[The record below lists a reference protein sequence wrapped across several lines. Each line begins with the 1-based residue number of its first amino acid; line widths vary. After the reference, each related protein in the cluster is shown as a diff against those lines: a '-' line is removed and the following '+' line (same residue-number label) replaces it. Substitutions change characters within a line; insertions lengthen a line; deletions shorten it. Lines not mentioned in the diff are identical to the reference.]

1 MAHPPYPPPPPIQP
15 PKKGMSTGAKI
26 GLFGCGGCLGVSL
39 LGLVFLLVIGAVA
52 STPDGGDTTVA
63 TSPEEADAAADTGGD
78 DTGKE
83 GHPGLGEVVEHGAW
97 EITVHSVTDG
107 VATSDLGMF
116 AEPPSGRWVVVEI
129 EATNTSSGP
138 EYFEASD
145 QVLMDADGSM
155 YERDISA
162 SEGISSLDKVNP
174 GGTVSGTLAF
184 DMPEGVEVDHMLVN
198 GEGMFAEGTRVDLD

>member
-39 LGLVFLLVIGAVA
+39 LGLMFLLFVGALA
-52 STPDGGDTTVA
+52 STPEGEESTVA
-63 TSPEEADAAADTGGD
+63 ASPKEADAAADTTQD
-78 DTGKE
+78 EADQE
-83 GHPGLGEVVEHGAW
+83 EHPGLGEVVEHGAW
-97 EITVHSVTDG
+97 EITVLSMTDEVPTG
-107 VATSDLGMF
+107 DLGMF

-145 QVLMDADGSM
+145 QVLMDANGAM

-162 SEGISSLDKVNP
+162 SEGIGGLDKVNP
-174 GGTVSGTLAF
+174 GGTVSGRLAF
-184 DMPEGVEVDHMLVN
+184 DIPEGVDIDHMLVN
-198 GEGMFAEGTRVDLD
+198 GEGMFATGTRVDLD